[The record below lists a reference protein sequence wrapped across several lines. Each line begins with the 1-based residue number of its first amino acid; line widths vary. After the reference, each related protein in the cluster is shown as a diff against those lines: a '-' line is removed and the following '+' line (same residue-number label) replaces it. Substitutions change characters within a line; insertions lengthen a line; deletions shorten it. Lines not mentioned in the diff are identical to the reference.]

1 MSYFKE
7 YLEKY
12 KDKKIK
18 LFVDMDGVVAD
29 YDVGIPYN
37 FDKKRPLK
45 TNIAKLEEA
54 SKNENIELY
63 ICSVSRLKDGIKEKN
78 AWLDIHAPFFKKENR
93 IILDRES
100 HDYKTSCE
108 LKAEYYQSVERDGR
122 TIIVIDDDPMILR
135 EIGETSKDIIRLKD
149 TVLVD

>member
-1 MSYFKE
+1 MSYFIN

-12 KDKKIK
+12 KDKKVR
-18 LFVDMDGVVAD
+18 LYVDMDGVVAD

-37 FDKKRPLK
+37 FDKKRPLL

-54 SKNENIELY
+54 SKMDNIELY
-63 ICSVSRLKDGIKEKN
+63 ICSVSRMEEGIREKN

-93 IILDRES
+93 IIIDRET
-100 HDYKTSCE
+100 HDYKTSIE
-108 LKAEYYQSVERDGR
+108 LKAEFFKNVERDGR

-135 EIGETSKDIIRLKD
+135 EIGDTSKDIIRLKD